1 MRSFFIGLQFLTRLH
16 FVSQTEW
23 SEKDFG
29 SSVKFFPLIGAVLG
43 LIYACAA
50 YIIYDISTRF
60 GLIVPAHFGAA
71 ALIAIAFWMTGGIH
85 CDGFMDTLDGLLSGR
100 SRERMLEIMK
110 DSCSGS
116 MGVAG
121 FVCIVLIMWSAIVDM
136 PGVYIIPAVYASPII
151 GRLMMTVAVSCFK
164 YARPN
169 GIGLAFA
176 KYADRK
182 KLILA
187 VITTLILLIPAGMG
201 AYVALIVTSV
211 IAFRFLDYAT
221 KMLGGVT
228 GDIYGAVTV
237 ISETVVLIIYLF
249 FFAYRIPLT

>member
-1 MRSFFIGLQFLTRLH
+1 
-16 FVSQTEW
+16 
-23 SEKDFG
+23 
-29 SSVKFFPLIGAVLG
+29 
-43 LIYACAA
+43 
-50 YIIYDISTRF
+50 
-60 GLIVPAHFGAA
+60 
-71 ALIAIAFWMTGGIH
+71 
-85 CDGFMDTLDGLLSGR
+85 
-100 SRERMLEIMK
+100 
-110 DSCSGS
+110 
-116 MGVAG
+116 
-121 FVCIVLIMWSAIVDM
+121 
-136 PGVYIIPAVYASPII
+136 
-151 GRLMMTVAVSCFK
+151 MTVAVSCFK

-249 FFAYRIPLT
+249 FSAYRIPLT